1 MFVQIVF
8 LSGSKSTSTTAL
20 KESTSED
27 DSPITPLPQSSD
39 TGALI
44 VDATHSNDTN
54 APDASMSPSPDADM
68 VEKPNTS
75 KTQSEDVVM
84 ASSANN
90 SISVPTKKEPVE
102 GSVKKKRKL
111 GASPDPE
118 ASTSTSKMPAGKKR
132 SDDDED
138 EKENERVSEAP
149 VRKRKKKASRKTSL
163 SALALLRQH
172 PRRRQSEVAHA
183 VQNKEHHLSITRL
196 RRMVLTTRLST
207 KRQRHFMRRC
217 AGCSSR
223 LWPCHARLRCQ
234 PRRYINL

>member
-1 MFVQIVF
+1 
-8 LSGSKSTSTTAL
+8 
-20 KESTSED
+20 
-27 DSPITPLPQSSD
+27 
-39 TGALI
+39 
-44 VDATHSNDTN
+44 
-54 APDASMSPSPDADM
+54 M

-149 VRKRKKKASRKTSL
+149 VRKRKKKAVEEDEPERAGSSTPAPAPTTKRSR
-163 SALALLRQH
+163 AQ
-172 PRRRQSEVAHA
+172 P

-223 LWPCHARLRCQ
+223 LWPCHARLRGA
-234 PRRYINL
+234 I